1 MALLTLRSPVD
12 YAAQQAAFED
22 FLTGYKSTTTDLD
35 IPANALQELTIDG
48 DNTSDEYDFMDDI
61 TAAKEKQ
68 RPVQQTKGPSKK
80 YMDQLQEVVDRKRDE
95 VLIELD
101 DLDNYEKSLGD
112 DKGLKLV
119 ESVERNARHYVD
131 VLSQAVDKIMPKET
145 RELSFKADV
154 LDVIQSQR
162 EKRNESVLFAA
173 EKDVEQPPPN
183 TLFPAELTRRYTLA
197 FKPLTPSFSSDGR
210 NLKAL
215 AIRHVRGEH
224 LGHLIT
230 VRGIATR
237 VSDVKPAVQV
247 NAYTCDRCGYEIFQT
262 VTSNSFA
269 PVTECASPE
278 CKDNNTK
285 GQLFLSTRASKFL
298 PFQEAKIQEMAD
310 QVPVGHI
317 PRTLTVHCHGTLTR
331 QINPG
336 DVLDVAGIFLP
347 TPYTGFKAIKAG
359 LLTDTYLEAQHI
371 NQHKKA
377 YESLVFDA
385 RTFRRIEQYKNSGH
399 MYEYLS
405 RSIAPEI
412 YGHLDVKKA
421 LLLLL
426 IGGVTKE
433 IGDGM
438 KIRGDI
444 NVCLM
449 GDPGVAKSQ
458 LLKYIT
464 KVAPRG
470 VYTTGR
476 GSSGVG
482 LTAAV
487 MRDPVTDEMVL
498 EGGALVLA
506 DNGICCIDEF
516 DKMDD
521 GDRTAIHEVMEQ
533 QTISISK
540 AGITTTLNA
549 RTSILAAA
557 NPLYGRY
564 NPRISPVDNINL
576 PAALLSRFDVLF
588 LMLDQPSREADEELA
603 QHVTHVHMHN
613 KHPETQGVTFSP
625 HEVRQYIAQARSWR
639 PTVPKEVSEY
649 MVGSYVRMR
658 QQQKRDEGGK
668 KHFTHT
674 SARTL
679 LGIVRLSQALARLRF
694 STEIATDDV
703 DEALRLVEVS
713 KASLYGD
720 SRGRSDQSPSSK
732 IYRLVRAMKDS
743 GAAAIGDGSSGEL
756 SIKKVRERII
766 AKGFT
771 DDQFSQ
777 ALDEY
782 ALLDVWQTTAQGTRL
797 VFIESG
803 EKDGDE
809 DEDMDEL
816 SPDDAYLS
824 YFDVRCVSPIP
835 PPRFVAE
842 PATVTKED
850 VSTLKDD
857 WLTDNVIAFWEEYLE
872 REHLAHY
879 HGAHIVLLR
888 PSMSFMLIQTPNPL
902 TLRDALPNFSKT
914 THIFL
919 PINDCRNP
927 SLAEGGTHWSLLVV
941 SVVDGVA
948 FHYDSLHPANRDE
961 AITTTKKL
969 SILLGRDLRFLD
981 LPDSPHQEN
990 GSDCGV
996 FVCVEMKHLLLKK
1009 LLLAHSKQKINMSM
1023 GGKNL
1028 DAMQGRKEML
1038 RIIEEFR
1045 KEGERRRSRSA
1056 SPNKGS
1062 SKSPPRVG

>member
-1 MALLTLRSPVD
+1 M
-12 YAAQQAAFED
+12 
-22 FLTGYKSTTTDLD
+22 
-35 IPANALQELTIDG
+35 
-48 DNTSDEYDFMDDI
+48 
-61 TAAKEKQ
+61 
-68 RPVQQTKGPSKK
+68 
-80 YMDQLQEVVDRKRDE
+80 
-95 VLIELD
+95 
-101 DLDNYEKSLGD
+101 
-112 DKGLKLV
+112 
-119 ESVERNARHYVD
+119 
-131 VLSQAVDKIMPKET
+131 
-145 RELSFKADV
+145 
-154 LDVIQSQR
+154 
-162 EKRNESVLFAA
+162 
-173 EKDVEQPPPN
+173 
-183 TLFPAELTRRYTLA
+183 
-197 FKPLTPSFSSDGR
+197 
-210 NLKAL
+210 
-215 AIRHVRGEH
+215 RGEH

-262 VTSNSFA
+262 VTSKSFA
-269 PVTECASPE
+269 PITECASPE

-298 PFQEAKIQEMAD
+298 PFQEVKIQEMAD

-336 DVLDVAGIFLP
+336 DVVDIAGIFLP

-426 IGGVTKE
+426 IGGVSKE

-444 NVCLM
+444 NICLM

-521 GDRTAIHEVMEQ
+521 ADRTAIHEVMEQ

-564 NPRISPVDNINL
+564 NPHISPVDNINL

-588 LMLDQPSREADEELA
+588 LMLDQPSRDADEELA
-603 QHVTHVHMHN
+603 HHVTHVHMHN

-713 KASLYGD
+713 KASLYGS

-732 IYRLVRAMKDS
+732 IYHLVRAMKDS

-771 DDQFSQ
+771 DDQFSH

-782 ALLDVWQTTAQGTRL
+782 ALLDVSRSSFLACSTT
-797 VFIESG
+797 
-803 EKDGDE
+803 
-809 DEDMDEL
+809 
-816 SPDDAYLS
+816 
-824 YFDVRCVSPIP
+824 
-835 PPRFVAE
+835 
-842 PATVTKED
+842 
-850 VSTLKDD
+850 
-857 WLTDNVIAFWEEYLE
+857 
-872 REHLAHY
+872 
-879 HGAHIVLLR
+879 
-888 PSMSFMLIQTPNPL
+888 
-902 TLRDALPNFSKT
+902 
-914 THIFL
+914 
-919 PINDCRNP
+919 
-927 SLAEGGTHWSLLVV
+927 
-941 SVVDGVA
+941 
-948 FHYDSLHPANRDE
+948 
-961 AITTTKKL
+961 
-969 SILLGRDLRFLD
+969 
-981 LPDSPHQEN
+981 
-990 GSDCGV
+990 
-996 FVCVEMKHLLLKK
+996 LLLIK
-1009 LLLAHSKQKINMSM
+1009 STRSGKQ
-1023 GGKNL
+1023 
-1028 DAMQGRKEML
+1028 QRKVL
-1038 RIIEEFR
+1038 
-1045 KEGERRRSRSA
+1045 
-1056 SPNKGS
+1056 
-1062 SKSPPRVG
+1062 V